1 MIAKI
6 DINTIEPTQENVAHL
21 VDKYNLLVELYA
33 MSVRCAL
40 KYEELYELNFDE
52 RMQLKSQNM
61 ELSVQLSKLTEG
73 VI

>member
-33 MSVRCAL
+33 MSVRCSL
-40 KYEELYELNFDE
+40 KFEELYELNFDE
-52 RMQLKSQNM
+52 RLELKNQNM
-61 ELSVQLSKLTEG
+61 ALSVQLSKLIEG
-73 VI
+73 II